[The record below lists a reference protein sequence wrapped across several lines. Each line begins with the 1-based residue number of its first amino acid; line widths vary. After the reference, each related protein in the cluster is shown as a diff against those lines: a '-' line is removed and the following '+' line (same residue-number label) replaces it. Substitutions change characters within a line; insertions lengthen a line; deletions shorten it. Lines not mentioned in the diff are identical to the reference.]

1 MTKEQIEQNAEEYSE
16 KHAFRVPYDGSNKFY
31 DDVDYKAPK
40 DGYING
46 ALSRQPEIEELKAQV
61 EELEQ
66 KLEQTEKDLADYQF
80 NYPSIKEL
88 SKENAELK
96 AQIENEIEEKIEWAD
111 RCLEYENKYRQQN
124 IELTYERKTN
134 NELKG
139 LLEKLLNPLCSSEDL
154 QRAREY
160 LKNQEI
166 KNVFQFMQRGNELL
180 KE

>member
-1 MTKEQIEQNAEEYSE
+1 MTYEERAEAIAEEKNEHRQVE
-16 KHAFRVPYDGSNKFY
+16 KHF
-31 DDVDYKAPK
+31 
-40 DGYING
+40 
-46 ALSRQPEIEELKAQV
+46 EELNRERL
-61 EELEQ
+61 EEQLSDALTRLEDT
-66 KLEQTEKDLADYQF
+66 LSENEQ
-80 NYPSIKEL
+80 
-88 SKENAELK
+88 LK
-96 AQIENEIEEKIEWAD
+96 AQIECETEEKIEWAD

-166 KNVFQFMQRGNELL
+166 KNVFQFMQRGNELF

>member
-1 MTKEQIEQNAEEYSE
+1 MTYEERAEAIAEEKNEHRQVE
-16 KHAFRVPYDGSNKFY
+16 KHF
-31 DDVDYKAPK
+31 
-40 DGYING
+40 
-46 ALSRQPEIEELKAQV
+46 EELNRERL
-61 EELEQ
+61 EEQLSDALTRLEDT
-66 KLEQTEKDLADYQF
+66 LSENEQ
-80 NYPSIKEL
+80 
-88 SKENAELK
+88 LK
-96 AQIENEIEEKIEWAD
+96 AQIECETEEKIEWAD

-139 LLEKLLNPLCSSEDL
+139 LLEKLLDSLCSSEDL

-166 KNVFQFMQRGNELL
+166 KNVFQFMQRGNELF